1 MHLRGRSHTCSTASS
16 MSLSVI
22 GSREAIW
29 LDAAWLRSKENIAP
43 DGLLF
48 EGRVGAG
55 GESYGP
61 LGCTVRRRVSLGA
74 SCVLPTS
81 MEDVEDMMHCAAS
94 MGCRLHAL
102 PGCGIVDELLG
113 ARGK

>member
-1 MHLRGRSHTCSTASS
+1 

-22 GSREAIW
+22 GSREGIW
-29 LDAAWLRSKENIAP
+29 LDIAWLRSKENVAP

-48 EGRVGAG
+48 EGRMGAG

-61 LGCTVRRRVSLGA
+61 LGCMVRRRVGLGA
-74 SCVLPTS
+74 PCVLPANL
-81 MEDVEDMMHCAAS
+81 EDMGDGVHWAAS

-102 PGCGIVDELLG
+102 PGCGIVSELLG
-113 ARGK
+113 THV